1 VARRGFTHSARTLA
15 TVTALYEAALDYRL
29 WSVALDQLTQ
39 LTGSQASTFWAL
51 DAESRTL
58 HPTFVS
64 INFDRRAVDDYVGGM
79 AALDP
84 TVRYLL
90 AHPEAGIVHDNLLGP
105 ADDEQTRRYL
115 DWHERSVETRYRL
128 VAQSDLGSGLQAGV
142 AMHRAR
148 RAGRFDAS
156 DLRQFEIIN
165 EHLRRALAIGARL
178 ASLTAQQQLTVDL
191 LDRNVSAVIL
201 LDARRRV
208 VFMNRAAEALN
219 AQSDGIR
226 VSPKGIRLALRSEDE
241 RLQGLIAGVMT
252 AQRSRRLVGDVM
264 AASRPSGRPSYRIW
278 ATGMTQPPAALSVF
292 RPAVCLLIRDPQ
304 QPIGPALPH
313 LQALFKMTPAEAR
326 LALRLATGETLRAA
340 AGALGITYG
349 TARSRLTHLFRKT
362 NTQSQGQLIRV
373 LLTCEPGITNT

>member
-1 VARRGFTHSARTLA
+1 VSRRGFKHSARTLA
-15 TVTALYEAALDYRL
+15 TVASLYEAAFDYRL
-29 WSVALDQLTQ
+29 WSVALNQLTQ

-51 DAESRTL
+51 DAASRTL

-64 INFDRRAVDDYVGGM
+64 INFDRRAVDGYLGGM

-90 AHPEAGIVHDNLLGP
+90 SHPKAGIVHDDLLGP
-105 ADDEQTRRYL
+105 GDDEETRQYL

-142 AMHRAR
+142 ALHRAR
-148 RAGRFDAS
+148 RAGRFDAN
-156 DLRQFEIIN
+156 DLQQFQIIN
-165 EHLRRALAIGARL
+165 EHLRRALAIGAKL
-178 ASLTAQQQLTVDL
+178 ASLTAQLQLTADL

-208 VFMNRAAEALN
+208 VFMNLAAEALN
-219 AQSDGIR
+219 AQADGIR
-226 VSPKGIRLALRSEDE
+226 VSPEGIRLAIRSEDE

-252 AQRSRRLVGDVM
+252 AQRSRRSVGEVM
-264 AASRPSGRPSYRIW
+264 RASRPSGRPAYPIW

-292 RPAVCLLIRDPQ
+292 RPAVCLIIRDPQ
-304 QPIGPALPH
+304 RPAGPALPH
-313 LQALFKMTPAEAR
+313 LQALFEMTPAEAR
-326 LALRLATGETLRAA
+326 LALRLVAGETLRAA
-340 AGALGITYG
+340 AEALGITYG
-349 TARSRLTHLFRKT
+349 TARSRLTQLFRKT

-373 LLTCEPGITNT
+373 LLTCGPGLTIT

>member
-1 VARRGFTHSARTLA
+1 VAHRGFAQSARTLA
-15 TVTALYEAALDYRL
+15 TIAALYEAALNYRL
-29 WSVALDQLTQ
+29 WPVALDQLTR

-51 DAESRTL
+51 DAASRTL

-64 INFDRRAVDDYVGGM
+64 INFDQRAVDDYVGGM

-90 AHPEAGIVHDNLLGP
+90 SHPEAGIVHDDLLGP
-105 ADDEQTRRYL
+105 GDDEKTRQYL

-142 AMHRAR
+142 ALHRAR
-148 RAGRFDAS
+148 NAGRFDAS
-156 DLRQFEIIN
+156 DLRQFDIIN
-165 EHLRRALAIGARL
+165 EHLRRALAIGAKL
-178 ASLTAQQQLTVDL
+178 ASLTAQQQLTADF

-219 AQSDGIR
+219 AQADGIR
-226 VSPKGIRLALRSEDE
+226 VSPDGIGLALRSEDE

-252 AQRSRRLVGDVM
+252 AQRSRLSVGDVM
-264 AASRPSGRPSYRIW
+264 PASRPSGRTSYRIW
-278 ATGMTQPPAALSVF
+278 ATGMTQLPAALSVF
-292 RPAVCLLIRDPQ
+292 RPAVCLLIQDPQ
-304 QPIGPALPH
+304 RPVGPALPH
-313 LQALFKMTPAEAR
+313 LQALFQMTPAEAR
-326 LALRLATGETLRAA
+326 LAIRLAEGETLRAA
-340 AGALGITYG
+340 AEALGITYG
-349 TARSRLTHLFRKT
+349 TARSRLTQLFRKT

-373 LLTCEPGITNT
+373 LLTCGPAVTNT